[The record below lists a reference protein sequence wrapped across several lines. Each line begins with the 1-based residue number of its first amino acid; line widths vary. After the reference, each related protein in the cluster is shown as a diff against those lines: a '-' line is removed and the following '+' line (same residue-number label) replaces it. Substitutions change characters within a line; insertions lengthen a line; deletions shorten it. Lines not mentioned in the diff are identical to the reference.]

1 MRVLFLHPEDSPF
14 RGPWTR
20 ERWDL
25 VVDLGFASAHTYEEW
40 ARSLRARVL
49 SLRQFAGQTE
59 SYRWVNQVLQY
70 GRGRLLDRHGLDW
83 WEILGTQRFQ
93 DLQALYLVNQLCL
106 EMDRDDVQF
115 SASRSH
121 RLIRII
127 EQVFRLPVQC
137 FQDPDGSSLRRMRRM
152 LRSAQNLRRSQI
164 VEIAFD
170 KWDAGYRI
178 RRYAT
183 RHRRAKLVDNA
194 VVLPSAYSNVTR
206 TVLAY
211 AKQLPHRSFLLVTT
225 RRNALPGRL
234 PENVVTA
241 PLAAYASPATSIRAE
256 LAELTEASR
265 DLLRAMPAD
274 AEQFQQTVRAGLW
287 DCFPG
292 QLEIGL
298 LLREAWMRLLAAEPI
313 IGVLCG
319 DDLNY
324 HTRLPLL
331 LARGRGLNS
340 VYCSHGA
347 LDGGFLFKASLADS
361 YLVKGRME
369 GDYLQ
374 QVSNVGADRVWV
386 AAPGKNTDAAP
397 GDHSQGMLTF
407 FSQLYEVEGGR
418 ADVIYQELLP
428 RLYSTAQQVGRR
440 LVIKL
445 HPFESLRARKALVK
459 EILPGTARRYVD
471 VLSDVSP
478 EQVISRAWCGVTVDS
493 SVTVECTLKK
503 VPCFLCGWLDFGGMG
518 YLRQFAR
525 FGAGIVLDAPA
536 DIECIP
542 DKVAEYQADRA
553 TAESLWQEAD
563 PMRLDEIIFRASPV
577 PQAQPCA
584 S

>member
-407 FSQLYEVEGGR
+407 FSQPYEVEGGR